1 MYNTEHTSATSHM
14 KVHAW
19 LTLHTRYSPFSTVGR
34 SHPQG
39 TSRSPQHFRCP
50 PVHGSPPRSEG
61 ISCWLAPAVAKTA
74 TCLPNTVLPSRVW
87 HCHWDGLPDQGL
99 HFPGCLA
106 SVCGPMTGSHQWDV
120 SRSNVCYFLVKAG
133 KKQMCPTFLVYPR
146 NVQNAKA
153 FRGSQNHRLEG
164 ARVPES
170 PWRRELLGSRE
181 HLHGI
186 ISGVKIRRL
195 MD

>member
-1 MYNTEHTSATSHM
+1 MRGSRSTHAT
-14 KVHAW
+14 APFLLW
-19 LTLHTRYSPFSTVGR
+19 ADLTLKVPPG
-34 SHPQG
+34 PLN
-39 TSRSPQHFRCP
+39 TSGYP
-50 PVHGSPPRSEG
+50 PVHGSPPGSEG
-61 ISCWLAPAVAKTA
+61 ISCWLAPAVAKMA

-87 HCHWDGLPDQGL
+87 HCHWDGLPNQGL

-106 SVCGPMTGSHQWDV
+106 SGCGPVTGSHQWDV

-133 KKQMCPTFLVYPR
+133 KKQMCPTFLIYPW

-170 PWRRELLGSRE
+170 PWRREL
-181 HLHGI
+181 
-186 ISGVKIRRL
+186 
-195 MD
+195 